1 MTAFSTMPIR
11 YHWLQESIRKQKDL
25 LEIWVRAY
33 ISLGSARI
41 HYSISAAW
49 LLNFADRGDLVER
62 CYAKYSPFLRWLVF
76 SDLQN
81 CVAAAFLQRFQD
93 AELYPAGIGAELQQ
107 AEPRHFRE
115 NGNTWVCVF
124 VYTKALLASFIFLG
138 FFFSEYEYLFEL
150 TSWKYCLFVIYC
162 A

>member
-1 MTAFSTMPIR
+1 M
-11 YHWLQESIRKQKDL
+11 
-25 LEIWVRAY
+25 
-33 ISLGSARI
+33 
-41 HYSISAAW
+41 
-49 LLNFADRGDLVER
+49 ER

-150 TSWKYCLFVIYC
+150 TS
-162 A
+162 